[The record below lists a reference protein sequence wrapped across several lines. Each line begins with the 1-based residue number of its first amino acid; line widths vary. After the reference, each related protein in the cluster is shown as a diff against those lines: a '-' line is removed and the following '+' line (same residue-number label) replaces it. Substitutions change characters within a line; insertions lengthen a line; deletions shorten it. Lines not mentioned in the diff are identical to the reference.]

1 MRWLIALTVLFAVVV
16 VWVTVQLVVLFVRV
30 TGLVVVL
37 LAAGFL
43 RVTRIL
49 VVVAAAVVALLAG
62 AVHRAGDP
70 PPQT

>member
-1 MRWLIALTVLFAVVV
+1 MGWLIALTVLFAVVV

-30 TGLVVVL
+30 TGLLLVL
-37 LAAGFL
+37 LAAGIVWL
-43 RVTRIL
+43 TRIL
-49 VVVAAAVVALLAG
+49 VVATAAVVALLAG